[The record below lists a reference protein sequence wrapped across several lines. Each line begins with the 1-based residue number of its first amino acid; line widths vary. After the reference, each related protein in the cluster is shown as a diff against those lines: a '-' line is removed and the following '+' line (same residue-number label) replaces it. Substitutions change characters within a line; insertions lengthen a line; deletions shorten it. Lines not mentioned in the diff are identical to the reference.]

1 MDLDLKTLALFVR
14 ITSLGAIGRAGEEF
28 GLSSTNASQ
37 RIQALEVTLGVK
49 LFHRTTRVVTL
60 THDGQ
65 VFLEHAKRILDD
77 VEETWNVFKG
87 DDDKVQ
93 GKIRLTVSAS
103 YGRIYLV
110 PFIPELL
117 AKYPHL
123 QIEIDFTDKTI
134 DIVEQ
139 GYDIAFRMHALEST
153 SLLAR
158 RIADN
163 PMILVASPAYLQQ
176 WGYPQTPA
184 ELAQHR
190 CIPFAK
196 SNHWRFKDK
205 AGETHEVSVSGPI
218 TANWGDAI
226 ADLVEADMGIGMAS
240 LWHVGPA
247 IKQGKVVQVL
257 PDYKIWPETRIWA
270 VRPPGRLTPVRVKVF
285 LDFIEEVIRKTNI
298 ERYGDLLNHE

>member
-176 WGYPQTPA
+176 WGI
-184 ELAQHR
+184 LKHR
-190 CIPFAK
+190 RSLLSIVAFRLL
-196 SNHWRFKDK
+196 NL
-205 AGETHEVSVSGPI
+205 T
-218 TANWGDAI
+218 
-226 ADLVEADMGIGMAS
+226 IGAS
-240 LWHVGPA
+240 
-247 IKQGKVVQVL
+247 
-257 PDYKIWPETRIWA
+257 KIR
-270 VRPPGRLTPVRVKVF
+270 RVKPM
-285 LDFIEEVIRKTNI
+285 RC
-298 ERYGDLLNHE
+298 RYQGLSPPTGVMRLPI

>member
-37 RIQALEVTLGVK
+37 RIQALEARLGVK

-87 DDDKVQ
+87 EDDKVQ

-110 PFIPELL
+110 PFIPALL
-117 AKYPHL
+117 AKYPQL

-139 GYDIAFRMHALEST
+139 GYDIAFRMTALDST

-163 PMILVASPAYLQQ
+163 PMILVASPRYLERAGQ
-176 WGYPQTPA
+176 PKTPDD
-184 ELAQHR
+184 LARHT

-196 SNHWRFKDK
+196 ANHWCFKDNLG
-205 AGETHEVSVSGPI
+205 ASHEVTVSGPV
-218 TANWGDAI
+218 TVNWGDAI
-226 ADLVEADMGIGMAS
+226 SDLVEADMGIGMAS
-240 LWHVGPA
+240 LWYVGPA
-247 IKQGKVVQVL
+247 IKAGRVVPVL
-257 PDYKIWPETRIWA
+257 PNYKIWPETRIWA

-298 ERYGDLLNHE
+298 DRYGDLL